1 MLRSM
6 TRAIS
11 ISFLVALAA
20 ACSEPGAEPLA
31 PAPKPAPA
39 IVDAECTA
47 DADCAT
53 TALPEAPVT
62 SGSDC
67 CFPTCQKRVAP
78 RAKIDELQ
86 AAFGTT
92 CKAVLCAPQSCTG
105 APEPVAAC
113 REGRCVELP

>member
-1 MLRSM
+1 M

-11 ISFLVALAA
+11 FLFLVAMAA
-20 ACSEPGAEPLA
+20 ACSEPGVEPVTPAPKLA
-31 PAPKPAPA
+31 PAEGEPPA
-39 IVDAECTA
+39 DAECTA

-62 SGSDC
+62 SESDC

-78 RAKIDELQ
+78 RARVDELQ

-92 CKAVLCAPQSCTG
+92 CKAVLCAPQSCAD

-113 REGRCVELP
+113 REWRCVELP